1 MTHTVGW
8 PEINISFQVKKCV
21 EINKIQLNRANAR
34 STKKTQAEK
43 KKKNETGYWW
53 RKISYILFKK
63 LYYIWEIK

>member
-43 KKKNETGYWW
+43 KKKKWDWLLVEKN
-53 RKISYILFKK
+53 K
-63 LYYIWEIK
+63 LYTL